1 MRIVVAVDGSIASD
15 RAYELVARLNLP
27 EDAQIRVVAVMNE
40 GPAVGGIDW
49 HADLPDAK
57 FGPDGERARL
67 ATALETA
74 ARSLSDAGRQH
85 VDAILLRGDP
95 AQAIIDEAVESKAD
109 LIVVGHRGRG
119 AVASMLLGSTS
130 TKVAEH
136 AHCPVLVVREPKMA
150 SALLAEDGS
159 ESSGEA
165 VEVAAT
171 WPIFDLLPITVV
183 SVADVAL
190 PVTMEVQLGLYEQ
203 VLKSYMESVDLARAQ
218 TRTIAMLAAER
229 LNKAGRKANVHVLE
243 GSPATSIVEA
253 ARAHGVD
260 LVVMGTRGHTGLAR
274 LALGGTAHSVML
286 HAPCSVLVVRGLPVA
301 ATEPRPVDQ
310 PAAV

>member
-15 RAYELVARLNLP
+15 RACELAARLNLP
-27 EDAQIRVVAVMNE
+27 ADAQIRVVAVMDD
-40 GPAVGGIDW
+40 GPAGGGIDW
-49 HADLPDAK
+49 HADLPDAGS
-57 FGPDGERARL
+57 GPEGERAHL
-67 ATALETA
+67 AIALETA
-74 ARSLSDAGRQH
+74 TRSLTDAGRQH
-85 VDAILLRGDP
+85 VDAVLLRGEP
-95 AQAIIDEAVESKAD
+95 AQAIIDEAVEWKAD
-109 LIVVGHRGRG
+109 LVMVGHRGRG

-130 TKVAEH
+130 SKVAEH
-136 AHCPVLVVREPKMA
+136 APCPVLVVREPKLG

-165 VEVAAT
+165 VQLVAD
-171 WPIFDLLPITVV
+171 WPIFNALPVTVV

-203 VLKSYMESVDLARAQ
+203 VLKTYMESVDLARAQ

-229 LNKAGRKANVHVLE
+229 LSKVGRKATVHVLE
-243 GSPATSIVEA
+243 GSPATVIVEA
-253 ARAHGVD
+253 ARTHAVD

-286 HAPCSVLVVRGLPVA
+286 HAPCSVLVVRGYPVTSA
-301 ATEPRPVDQ
+301 ETPAEGQ
-310 PAAV
+310 PTAV

>member
-1 MRIVVAVDGSIASD
+1 MRIVLAVDGSIASD
-15 RAYELVARLNLP
+15 RACELVTKLNLP
-27 EDAQIRVVAVMNE
+27 ADTEVRVVAVMTE

-49 HADLPDAK
+49 HADLPDAGA
-57 FGPDGERARL
+57 GPEGERAHL

-74 ARSLSDAGRQH
+74 TRTLTDAGRSH
-85 VDAILLRGDP
+85 VDGVLLQGEP
-95 AQAIIDEAVESKAD
+95 ARAIIDEAVESKAD

-136 AHCPVLVVREPKMA
+136 AHCPVLVVREPNLT
-150 SALLAEDGS
+150 SALVAEDGS
-159 ESSGEA
+159 ESSGGA
-165 VEVAAT
+165 VEVVAT

-203 VLKSYMESVDLARAQ
+203 VLKSYMESADLARADTQ
-218 TRTIAMLAAER
+218 AIATAAAER
-229 LNKAGRKANVHVLE
+229 ITQAGRHVTIDVRE
-243 GSPATSIVEA
+243 GSPATAIVEA
-253 ARAHGVD
+253 ARAHNVD

-274 LALGGTAHSVML
+274 IALGGTAHSVML
-286 HAPCSVLVVRGLPVA
+286 HAPCSVLIVRGQRVGQVEHKAADHPVA
-301 ATEPRPVDQ
+301 V
-310 PAAV
+310 